1 MRFVMKTSGKSE
13 TMTENSKSNNFIIGH
28 RKNEKAAIA
37 KTGRKN
43 CRIGA
48 RQIIL
53 SCLYGL
59 LLSLAL
65 TLGFMLEKDGYITIG
80 GTFAVRFLVTFIPV
94 SLLSLL
100 SFLLGETIAEHAGRG
115 QRKETESHAS
125 SSPLSGERIAE
136 GAGRRQRKNESAL
149 SLSSFL
155 PDWLFL
161 VLLILPVFLAE
172 FPGFFVYDAHDE
184 LYEVLTRTF
193 TAHHPLL
200 HVLLLGRTIAFF
212 HKFTGSWNAG
222 IAVYIFLQMLVIT
235 AVFSLVLQM
244 LRKFYVPRRIRVICL
259 LFLGLFPTVVMYVLC
274 SAKDGLFS
282 AFLLLLTVF
291 LYLLYRDPEHFL
303 QSRKKAAGFV
313 LSALLMMLFRYNGFY
328 SFLVFVPFGIIFLPR
343 THSSLK
349 RPVPSGGPS
358 EQRCPVSS
366 GDRSPQ
372 RRPADSGEPSLQ
384 RRPADSGEPSPQ
396 RRPADSGEPSLQ
408 RRPALFRQ
416 HSSRPSRSLRLRI
429 TAMLLLPV
437 ALFLAVNTGMTKIL
451 TGPDT
456 KEYQEMLTVPISQ
469 LARAY
474 NYQKDVF
481 SKEDILLLHR
491 YLPEENLNHYEPLCT
506 DLLKVGF
513 NNEAF
518 SEDKS
523 SFVKLWLRI
532 GKKAPAVY
540 VNAWLLT
547 SYGYWYPYASLN
559 VYAGRTVYTFTYDES
574 SYFGYEVEKPGTRT
588 SLIPAIDT
596 FFRTISLTRSFQK
609 IPVIRLFFAPAFWFF
624 VFLWQLFFRGFRR
637 RFCGAVCFL
646 PVFLT
651 WLTVLLGPCSLVRY
665 VIILWFLVPVYFLP
679 FGNTFEKT

>member
-1 MRFVMKTSGKSE
+1 MKFVMKTSGKSE

-65 TLGFMLEKDGYITIG
+65 TLGFMLEKDGYVTIG
-80 GTFAVRFLVTFIPV
+80 GTFVVRFLVTFIPV

-149 SLSSFL
+149 PLSSFL
-155 PDWLFL
+155 PDWLIL

-366 GDRSPQ
+366 GDR
-372 RRPADSGEPSLQ
+372 
-384 RRPADSGEPSPQ
+384 SPQ

-646 PVFLT
+646 PAFLT

>member
-1 MRFVMKTSGKSE
+1 MKTSGKSE

-65 TLGFMLEKDGYITIG
+65 TLGFMLEKDGYVTIG
-80 GTFAVRFLVTFIPV
+80 GTFVVRFLVTFIPV

-149 SLSSFL
+149 PLSSFL
-155 PDWLFL
+155 PDWLIL

-244 LRKFYVPRRIRVICL
+244 LRKFYVPRRVRVICL

-384 RRPADSGEPSPQ
+384 RRPA
-396 RRPADSGEPSLQ
+396 
-408 RRPALFRQ
+408 LFRQ

-474 NYQKDVF
+474 NYQQDVF

-491 YLPEENLNHYEPLCT
+491 YLPEENLNRYEPLCT

-596 FFRTISLTRSFQK
+596 FFRTISLTRTFQK

-646 PVFLT
+646 PAFLT

-665 VIILWFLVPVYFLP
+665 VIFLWFLVPVYFLP

>member
-1 MRFVMKTSGKSE
+1 MSFVMKTSGKSE

-155 PDWLFL
+155 PDWLIL

-366 GDRSPQ
+366 GDRSPDPLIPESPPRSADPLIPQ
-372 RRPADSGEPSLQ
+372 SPPCSAGPLCSASTLHGPAALSACGSPPCSFSQSHCSLQ
-384 RRPADSGEPSPQ
+384 S
-396 RRPADSGEPSLQ
+396 
-408 RRPALFRQ
+408 
-416 HSSRPSRSLRLRI
+416 
-429 TAMLLLPV
+429 T
-437 ALFLAVNTGMTKIL
+437 
-451 TGPDT
+451 
-456 KEYQEMLTVPISQ
+456 
-469 LARAY
+469 
-474 NYQKDVF
+474 
-481 SKEDILLLHR
+481 
-491 YLPEENLNHYEPLCT
+491 PE
-506 DLLKVGF
+506 
-513 NNEAF
+513 
-518 SEDKS
+518 
-523 SFVKLWLRI
+523 
-532 GKKAPAVY
+532 
-540 VNAWLLT
+540 
-547 SYGYWYPYASLN
+547 
-559 VYAGRTVYTFTYDES
+559 
-574 SYFGYEVEKPGTRT
+574 
-588 SLIPAIDT
+588 
-596 FFRTISLTRSFQK
+596 
-609 IPVIRLFFAPAFWFF
+609 
-624 VFLWQLFFRGFRR
+624 
-637 RFCGAVCFL
+637 
-646 PVFLT
+646 
-651 WLTVLLGPCSLVRY
+651 
-665 VIILWFLVPVYFLP
+665 
-679 FGNTFEKT
+679 

>member
-1 MRFVMKTSGKSE
+1 MKFVMKTSGKSE

-155 PDWLFL
+155 PDWLIL

-384 RRPADSGEPSPQ
+384 RRPA
-396 RRPADSGEPSLQ
+396 
-408 RRPALFRQ
+408 LFRQ

-491 YLPEENLNHYEPLCT
+491 YLPEENLNRYEPLCT

-596 FFRTISLTRSFQK
+596 FFRTISLTRTFQK

-646 PVFLT
+646 PAFLT

-665 VIILWFLVPVYFLP
+665 VIFLWFLVPVYFLP

>member
-155 PDWLFL
+155 PDWLIL

-366 GDRSPQ
+366 GDRSPK
-372 RRPADSGEPSLQ
+372 
-384 RRPADSGEPSPQ
+384 

-416 HSSRPSRSLRLRI
+416 HSSRPSRSLHLRI

-646 PVFLT
+646 PAFLT

>member
-1 MRFVMKTSGKSE
+1 MKTSGKSE

-100 SFLLGETIAEHAGRG
+100 SFLLGETIAEHAERG

-136 GAGRRQRKNESAL
+136 DAGRRQRKNESAL

-303 QSRKKAAGFV
+303 QGRKKAAGFV

-366 GDRSPQ
+366 GDR
-372 RRPADSGEPSLQ
+372 
-384 RRPADSGEPSPQ
+384 SPQ

-474 NYQKDVF
+474 NYQQDVF
-481 SKEDILLLHR
+481 SKEDILLLHQ
-491 YLPEENLNHYEPLCT
+491 YLPEENLNRYEPLCT

-596 FFRTISLTRSFQK
+596 FFRTISLTRTFQK

-646 PVFLT
+646 PAFLT

-665 VIILWFLVPVYFLP
+665 VIFLWFLVPVYFLP

>member
-1 MRFVMKTSGKSE
+1 
-13 TMTENSKSNNFIIGH
+13 
-28 RKNEKAAIA
+28 
-37 KTGRKN
+37 
-43 CRIGA
+43 
-48 RQIIL
+48 
-53 SCLYGL
+53 
-59 LLSLAL
+59 
-65 TLGFMLEKDGYITIG
+65 
-80 GTFAVRFLVTFIPV
+80 
-94 SLLSLL
+94 
-100 SFLLGETIAEHAGRG
+100 
-115 QRKETESHAS
+115 
-125 SSPLSGERIAE
+125 
-136 GAGRRQRKNESAL
+136 
-149 SLSSFL
+149 
-155 PDWLFL
+155 
-161 VLLILPVFLAE
+161 
-172 FPGFFVYDAHDE
+172 
-184 LYEVLTRTF
+184 
-193 TAHHPLL
+193 
-200 HVLLLGRTIAFF
+200 
-212 HKFTGSWNAG
+212 
-222 IAVYIFLQMLVIT
+222 
-235 AVFSLVLQM
+235 
-244 LRKFYVPRRIRVICL
+244 
-259 LFLGLFPTVVMYVLC
+259 
-274 SAKDGLFS
+274 
-282 AFLLLLTVF
+282 
-291 LYLLYRDPEHFL
+291 
-303 QSRKKAAGFV
+303 
-313 LSALLMMLFRYNGFY
+313 
-328 SFLVFVPFGIIFLPR
+328 
-343 THSSLK
+343 
-349 RPVPSGGPS
+349 
-358 EQRCPVSS
+358 
-366 GDRSPQ
+366 
-372 RRPADSGEPSLQ
+372 
-384 RRPADSGEPSPQ
+384 
-396 RRPADSGEPSLQ
+396 
-408 RRPALFRQ
+408 
-416 HSSRPSRSLRLRI
+416 
-429 TAMLLLPV
+429 MLLLPV

-491 YLPEENLNHYEPLCT
+491 YLPEENLNHYGPLCT

-646 PVFLT
+646 PAFLT

>member
-1 MRFVMKTSGKSE
+1 MKFVMKTSGKSE

-136 GAGRRQRKNESAL
+136 DAGRRQRKNESAL

-155 PDWLFL
+155 PDWLIL

-244 LRKFYVPRRIRVICL
+244 LRKFYVPRRVRVICL

-366 GDRSPQ
+366 GDRSLQ
-372 RRPADSGEPSLQ
+372 HRPADFV
-384 RRPADSGEPSPQ
+384 
-396 RRPADSGEPSLQ
+396 EPSLQ

-474 NYQKDVF
+474 NYQQDVF

-646 PVFLT
+646 PAFLT

>member
-1 MRFVMKTSGKSE
+1 MKTSGKSE

-136 GAGRRQRKNESAL
+136 DAGRRQRKNESAL

-366 GDRSPQ
+366 GDRSLQ
-372 RRPADSGEPSLQ
+372 HRPADFV
-384 RRPADSGEPSPQ
+384 
-396 RRPADSGEPSLQ
+396 EPSLQ

-474 NYQKDVF
+474 NYQQDVF

-646 PVFLT
+646 PAFLT

>member
-65 TLGFMLEKDGYITIG
+65 TLGFMLEKDGYIMIG

-384 RRPADSGEPSPQ
+384 RRPA
-396 RRPADSGEPSLQ
+396 
-408 RRPALFRQ
+408 LFRQ

-474 NYQKDVF
+474 NYQQDVF

-491 YLPEENLNHYEPLCT
+491 YLPEENLNRYEPLCT

-646 PVFLT
+646 PAFLT

>member
-244 LRKFYVPRRIRVICL
+244 LRKFYVPRRVRVICL

-372 RRPADSGEPSLQ
+372 RRPADS
-384 RRPADSGEPSPQ
+384 A
-396 RRPADSGEPSLQ
+396 EPSLQ

-416 HSSRPSRSLRLRI
+416 HSSRLSRSLRLRI

-491 YLPEENLNHYEPLCT
+491 YLPEENLNRYEPLCT

-646 PVFLT
+646 PAFLT

>member
-1 MRFVMKTSGKSE
+1 MKFVMKTSGKSE

-65 TLGFMLEKDGYITIG
+65 TLGFMLEKDGYVTIG

-313 LSALLMMLFRYNGFY
+313 L
-328 SFLVFVPFGIIFLPR
+328 PR

-396 RRPADSGEPSLQ
+396 RRPADSAEPSLQ

-624 VFLWQLFFRGFRR
+624 VFLWQLFFRSFRR

-646 PVFLT
+646 PAFLT

-665 VIILWFLVPVYFLP
+665 VIFLWFLVPVYFLP

>member
-1 MRFVMKTSGKSE
+1 MKFVMKTSGKSE

-100 SFLLGETIAEHAGRG
+100 SFLLGGTIAEHAGRG

-244 LRKFYVPRRIRVICL
+244 LRKFYVPRRIRLICL

-366 GDRSPQ
+366 GDRSLQ
-372 RRPADSGEPSLQ
+372 HRPADFV
-384 RRPADSGEPSPQ
+384 
-396 RRPADSGEPSLQ
+396 EPSLQ

-416 HSSRPSRSLRLRI
+416 HSSRLSRSLRLRI

-646 PVFLT
+646 PAFLT

-665 VIILWFLVPVYFLP
+665 VIFLWFLVPVYFLP

>member
-1 MRFVMKTSGKSE
+1 MKTSGKSE

-155 PDWLFL
+155 PDWLIL

-193 TAHHPLL
+193 TTHHPLL

-303 QSRKKAAGFV
+303 QRRKKAAGFV

-372 RRPADSGEPSLQ
+372 RRPADSGEPF
-384 RRPADSGEPSPQ
+384 
-396 RRPADSGEPSLQ
+396 LQ

-491 YLPEENLNHYEPLCT
+491 YLPEENLNRYEPLCT

-624 VFLWQLFFRGFRR
+624 VFLWQLFFRSFRR

-646 PVFLT
+646 PAFLT

>member
-53 SCLYGL
+53 SCLYGF

-80 GTFAVRFLVTFIPV
+80 GTFAVRFLVTFIPA

-115 QRKETESHAS
+115 QKKRTESHAS
-125 SSPLSGERIAE
+125 SSPLSGERIAA
-136 GAGRRQRKNESAL
+136 GAGRRQRKNENAL
-149 SLSSFL
+149 FLSSFL

-184 LYEVLTRTF
+184 LDEVLTRTF

-200 HVLLLGRTIAFF
+200 HVLLLGGTIAFF

-222 IAVYIFLQMLVIT
+222 ISVYIFLQMLVIT

-244 LRKFYVPRRIRVICL
+244 LRKFNVPRRIRVICL

-303 QSRKKAAGFV
+303 QSRKMTAGFV
-313 LSALLMMLFRYNGFY
+313 LSALLMMLFRHNGFY

-349 RPVPSGGPS
+349 RSVPSDSPS

-372 RRPADSGEPSLQ
+372 RRPADSDEPSLQ
-384 RRPADSGEPSPQ
+384 S
-396 RRPADSGEPSLQ
+396 
-408 RRPALFRQ
+408 RPALFRQ

-437 ALFLAVNTGMTKIL
+437 ALFLAVNTGMTKVL
-451 TGPDT
+451 TRPET

-474 NYQKDVF
+474 NYRKDVF
-481 SKEDILLLHR
+481 SEEDIEILQR
-491 YLPEENLNHYEPLCT
+491 YLPEENLDLYDPLCT
-506 DLLKVGF
+506 DLLKIGF
-513 NNEAF
+513 NNAAF
-518 SEDKS
+518 SEDKA

-532 GKKAPAVY
+532 GEKVPAVY
-540 VNAWLLT
+540 LNAWLLT

-574 SYFGYEVEKPGTRT
+574 SYFGYEVEKPGTRI

-596 FFRTISLTRSFQK
+596 FYRTISLTRSFQK

-646 PVFLT
+646 PAFLT

>member
-1 MRFVMKTSGKSE
+1 MKTSGKSE

-155 PDWLFL
+155 PDWLIL

-384 RRPADSGEPSPQ
+384 RRPA
-396 RRPADSGEPSLQ
+396 
-408 RRPALFRQ
+408 LFRQ

-474 NYQKDVF
+474 NYQQDVF

-646 PVFLT
+646 PAFLT

>member
-1 MRFVMKTSGKSE
+1 MKFVMKTSGKSE

-244 LRKFYVPRRIRVICL
+244 LRKFYVPRRVRVICL

-349 RPVPSGGPS
+349 RPVPSGG
-358 EQRCPVSS
+358 
-366 GDRSPQ
+366 Q
-372 RRPADSGEPSLQ
+372 RRPADSGEPSL
-384 RRPADSGEPSPQ
+384 Q

-646 PVFLT
+646 PAFLT

-665 VIILWFLVPVYFLP
+665 VIFLWFLVPVYFLP

>member
-13 TMTENSKSNNFIIGH
+13 TITENSKSNNFIIGH

-155 PDWLFL
+155 PDWLIL
-161 VLLILPVFLAE
+161 VLLVLPVFLAE

-366 GDRSPQ
+366 GDRSLQ
-372 RRPADSGEPSLQ
+372 HRPADFV
-384 RRPADSGEPSPQ
+384 
-396 RRPADSGEPSLQ
+396 EPSLQ

-474 NYQKDVF
+474 NYQQDVF

-646 PVFLT
+646 PAFLT

>member
-13 TMTENSKSNNFIIGH
+13 TITENSKSNNFIIGH

-136 GAGRRQRKNESAL
+136 DAGRRQRKNESAL

-155 PDWLFL
+155 PDWLIL

-366 GDRSPQ
+366 GDRS
-372 RRPADSGEPSLQ
+372 LQ
-384 RRPADSGEPSPQ
+384 RRPADFV
-396 RRPADSGEPSLQ
+396 EPSLQ

-474 NYQKDVF
+474 NYQQDVF

-646 PVFLT
+646 PAFLT

-665 VIILWFLVPVYFLP
+665 VIFLWFLVPVYFLP

>member
-1 MRFVMKTSGKSE
+1 MKTSGKSE

-136 GAGRRQRKNESAL
+136 DAGRRQRKNESAL

-155 PDWLFL
+155 PDWLIL
-161 VLLILPVFLAE
+161 VLLVLPVFLAE

-384 RRPADSGEPSPQ
+384 RRPA
-396 RRPADSGEPSLQ
+396 
-408 RRPALFRQ
+408 LFRQ

-474 NYQKDVF
+474 NYQQDVF

-559 VYAGRTVYTFTYDES
+559 VYAGRTVSTFTYDES

-596 FFRTISLTRSFQK
+596 FFRTISLTRTFQK

-646 PVFLT
+646 PAFLT

-665 VIILWFLVPVYFLP
+665 VIFLWFLVPVYFLP

>member
-1 MRFVMKTSGKSE
+1 MSFVMKTSGKSE

-155 PDWLFL
+155 PDWLIL
-161 VLLILPVFLAE
+161 VLLVLPVFLAE

-384 RRPADSGEPSPQ
+384 RRPA
-396 RRPADSGEPSLQ
+396 
-408 RRPALFRQ
+408 LFRQ

-474 NYQKDVF
+474 NYQQDVF

-559 VYAGRTVYTFTYDES
+559 VYAGRTVSTFTYDES

-596 FFRTISLTRSFQK
+596 FFRTISLTRTFQK

-646 PVFLT
+646 PAFLT

-665 VIILWFLVPVYFLP
+665 VIFLWFLVPVYFLP

>member
-1 MRFVMKTSGKSE
+1 MKFVMKTSGKSE

-193 TAHHPLL
+193 TTHHPLL

-372 RRPADSGEPSLQ
+372 RRPADF
-384 RRPADSGEPSPQ
+384 
-396 RRPADSGEPSLQ
+396 GEPSLQ

-416 HSSRPSRSLRLRI
+416 HSSRLSRSLRLRI

-646 PVFLT
+646 PAFLT

-665 VIILWFLVPVYFLP
+665 VIFLWFLVPVYFLP

>member
-13 TMTENSKSNNFIIGH
+13 TITENSKSNNFIIGH

-65 TLGFMLEKDGYITIG
+65 TLGFMLEKDGYIMIG

-384 RRPADSGEPSPQ
+384 RRPA
-396 RRPADSGEPSLQ
+396 
-408 RRPALFRQ
+408 LFRQ

-491 YLPEENLNHYEPLCT
+491 YLPEENLNHYGPLCT

-646 PVFLT
+646 PAFLT

-665 VIILWFLVPVYFLP
+665 VIFLWFLVPVYFLP

>member
-1 MRFVMKTSGKSE
+1 MSFVMKTSGKSE

-155 PDWLFL
+155 PDWLIL

-193 TAHHPLL
+193 TTHHPLL

-303 QSRKKAAGFV
+303 QRRKKAAGFV

-372 RRPADSGEPSLQ
+372 RRPADSGEPF
-384 RRPADSGEPSPQ
+384 
-396 RRPADSGEPSLQ
+396 LQ

-491 YLPEENLNHYEPLCT
+491 YLPEENLNRYEPLCT

-624 VFLWQLFFRGFRR
+624 VFLWQLFFRSFRR

-646 PVFLT
+646 PAFLT

>member
-1 MRFVMKTSGKSE
+1 MSFVMKTSGKSE

-100 SFLLGETIAEHAGRG
+100 SFLLGETIAEHAGR
-115 QRKETESHAS
+115 
-125 SSPLSGERIAE
+125 
-136 GAGRRQRKNESAL
+136 RQRKNESAL

-155 PDWLFL
+155 PDWLIL

-193 TAHHPLL
+193 TTHHPLL

-303 QSRKKAAGFV
+303 QRRKKAAGFV

-372 RRPADSGEPSLQ
+372 RRPADSGEPF
-384 RRPADSGEPSPQ
+384 
-396 RRPADSGEPSLQ
+396 LQ

-491 YLPEENLNHYEPLCT
+491 YLPEENLNRYEPLCT

-624 VFLWQLFFRGFRR
+624 VFLWQLFFRSFRR

-646 PVFLT
+646 PAFLT

>member
-1 MRFVMKTSGKSE
+1 
-13 TMTENSKSNNFIIGH
+13 
-28 RKNEKAAIA
+28 
-37 KTGRKN
+37 
-43 CRIGA
+43 
-48 RQIIL
+48 
-53 SCLYGL
+53 
-59 LLSLAL
+59 
-65 TLGFMLEKDGYITIG
+65 
-80 GTFAVRFLVTFIPV
+80 
-94 SLLSLL
+94 
-100 SFLLGETIAEHAGRG
+100 
-115 QRKETESHAS
+115 
-125 SSPLSGERIAE
+125 
-136 GAGRRQRKNESAL
+136 
-149 SLSSFL
+149 
-155 PDWLFL
+155 
-161 VLLILPVFLAE
+161 
-172 FPGFFVYDAHDE
+172 
-184 LYEVLTRTF
+184 
-193 TAHHPLL
+193 
-200 HVLLLGRTIAFF
+200 
-212 HKFTGSWNAG
+212 
-222 IAVYIFLQMLVIT
+222 
-235 AVFSLVLQM
+235 
-244 LRKFYVPRRIRVICL
+244 
-259 LFLGLFPTVVMYVLC
+259 
-274 SAKDGLFS
+274 
-282 AFLLLLTVF
+282 
-291 LYLLYRDPEHFL
+291 
-303 QSRKKAAGFV
+303 
-313 LSALLMMLFRYNGFY
+313 
-328 SFLVFVPFGIIFLPR
+328 
-343 THSSLK
+343 
-349 RPVPSGGPS
+349 
-358 EQRCPVSS
+358 
-366 GDRSPQ
+366 
-372 RRPADSGEPSLQ
+372 
-384 RRPADSGEPSPQ
+384 
-396 RRPADSGEPSLQ
+396 
-408 RRPALFRQ
+408 
-416 HSSRPSRSLRLRI
+416 
-429 TAMLLLPV
+429 MLLLPV

-469 LARAY
+469 LARTY
-474 NYQKDVF
+474 NYRKDVF

-491 YLPEENLNHYEPLCT
+491 YLPEENPNRYEPLCT

-646 PVFLT
+646 PAFLT

>member
-1 MRFVMKTSGKSE
+1 MSFVMKTSGKSE

-136 GAGRRQRKNESAL
+136 GAGRKQRKNASAL

-155 PDWLFL
+155 PDWLIL
-161 VLLILPVFLAE
+161 VLLVLPVFLAE

-366 GDRSPQ
+366 GDRSLQ
-372 RRPADSGEPSLQ
+372 HRPADFV
-384 RRPADSGEPSPQ
+384 
-396 RRPADSGEPSLQ
+396 EPSLQ

-474 NYQKDVF
+474 NYQQDVF

-646 PVFLT
+646 PAFLT

>member
-100 SFLLGETIAEHAGRG
+100 SFLLGETIAEHAERG

-136 GAGRRQRKNESAL
+136 DAGRRQRKNESAL

-303 QSRKKAAGFV
+303 QGRKKAAGFV

-366 GDRSPQ
+366 GDR
-372 RRPADSGEPSLQ
+372 
-384 RRPADSGEPSPQ
+384 SPQ

-474 NYQKDVF
+474 NYQQDVF

-491 YLPEENLNHYEPLCT
+491 YLPEENLNRYEPLCT

-596 FFRTISLTRSFQK
+596 FFRTISLTRTFQK

-646 PVFLT
+646 PAFLT

-665 VIILWFLVPVYFLP
+665 VIFLWFLVPVYFLP

>member
-65 TLGFMLEKDGYITIG
+65 TLGFMLEKDGYVTIG
-80 GTFAVRFLVTFIPV
+80 GTFVVRFLVTFIPV

-149 SLSSFL
+149 PLSSFL
-155 PDWLFL
+155 PDWLIL

-244 LRKFYVPRRIRVICL
+244 LRKFYVPRRVRVICL

-384 RRPADSGEPSPQ
+384 RRPA
-396 RRPADSGEPSLQ
+396 
-408 RRPALFRQ
+408 LFRQ

-474 NYQKDVF
+474 NYQQDVF

-491 YLPEENLNHYEPLCT
+491 YLPEENLNRYEPLCT

-596 FFRTISLTRSFQK
+596 FFRTISLTRTFQK

-646 PVFLT
+646 PAFLT

-665 VIILWFLVPVYFLP
+665 VIFLWFLVPVYFLP

>member
-13 TMTENSKSNNFIIGH
+13 TITENSKSNNFIIGH

-372 RRPADSGEPSLQ
+372 RRPADS
-384 RRPADSGEPSPQ
+384 A
-396 RRPADSGEPSLQ
+396 EPSLQ

-491 YLPEENLNHYEPLCT
+491 YLPEENLNRYEPLCT

-646 PVFLT
+646 PAFLT

>member
-1 MRFVMKTSGKSE
+1 MKFVMKTSGKSE

-244 LRKFYVPRRIRVICL
+244 LRKFYVPRRVRVICL

-372 RRPADSGEPSLQ
+372 RRPADS
-384 RRPADSGEPSPQ
+384 A
-396 RRPADSGEPSLQ
+396 EPSLQ

-646 PVFLT
+646 PAFLT

-665 VIILWFLVPVYFLP
+665 VIFLWFLVPVYFLP

>member
-65 TLGFMLEKDGYITIG
+65 TLGFMLEKDGYVTIG

-94 SLLSLL
+94 FLLSLL
-100 SFLLGETIAEHAGRG
+100 SFLLGETIAEHAGRR

-155 PDWLFL
+155 PDWLIL
-161 VLLILPVFLAE
+161 VLLVLPVFLAE

-384 RRPADSGEPSPQ
+384 RRPA
-396 RRPADSGEPSLQ
+396 
-408 RRPALFRQ
+408 LFRQ

-491 YLPEENLNHYEPLCT
+491 YLPEENLNRYEPLCT

-646 PVFLT
+646 PAFLT

>member
-13 TMTENSKSNNFIIGH
+13 TITENSKSNNFIIGH

-65 TLGFMLEKDGYITIG
+65 TLGFMLEKDGYVTIG

-94 SLLSLL
+94 FLLSLL
-100 SFLLGETIAEHAGRG
+100 SFLLGETIAEHAGRR

-155 PDWLFL
+155 PDWLIL
-161 VLLILPVFLAE
+161 VLLVLPVFLAE

-384 RRPADSGEPSPQ
+384 RRPA
-396 RRPADSGEPSLQ
+396 
-408 RRPALFRQ
+408 LFRQ

-491 YLPEENLNHYEPLCT
+491 YLPEENLNRYEPLCT

-646 PVFLT
+646 PAFLT

>member
-1 MRFVMKTSGKSE
+1 MKTSGKSE

-80 GTFAVRFLVTFIPV
+80 GTFAVRFFITFIPV

-155 PDWLFL
+155 PDWLIL
-161 VLLILPVFLAE
+161 VLLVLPVFLAE

-366 GDRSPQ
+366 GDR
-372 RRPADSGEPSLQ
+372 
-384 RRPADSGEPSPQ
+384 SPQ

-646 PVFLT
+646 PAFLT

-665 VIILWFLVPVYFLP
+665 VIFLWFLVPVYFLP

>member
-1 MRFVMKTSGKSE
+1 MKFVMKTSGKSE

-193 TAHHPLL
+193 TTHHPLL

-384 RRPADSGEPSPQ
+384 RRPA
-396 RRPADSGEPSLQ
+396 
-408 RRPALFRQ
+408 LFRQ

-474 NYQKDVF
+474 NYQQDVF

-646 PVFLT
+646 PAFLT

-665 VIILWFLVPVYFLP
+665 VIFLWFLVPVYFLP

>member
-155 PDWLFL
+155 PDWLIL

-384 RRPADSGEPSPQ
+384 RRPA
-396 RRPADSGEPSLQ
+396 
-408 RRPALFRQ
+408 LFRQ

-474 NYQKDVF
+474 NYQQDVF

-646 PVFLT
+646 PAFLT

>member
-1 MRFVMKTSGKSE
+1 MKFVMKTSGKSE

-136 GAGRRQRKNESAL
+136 DAGRRQRKNESAL

-244 LRKFYVPRRIRVICL
+244 LRKFYVPRRVRVICL

-384 RRPADSGEPSPQ
+384 RRPA
-396 RRPADSGEPSLQ
+396 
-408 RRPALFRQ
+408 LFRQ

-474 NYQKDVF
+474 NYQQDVF

-491 YLPEENLNHYEPLCT
+491 YLPEENLNRYEPLCT

-596 FFRTISLTRSFQK
+596 FFRTISLTRTFQK

-646 PVFLT
+646 PAFLT

-665 VIILWFLVPVYFLP
+665 VIFLWFLVPVYFLP

>member
-1 MRFVMKTSGKSE
+1 MKTSGKSE

-155 PDWLFL
+155 PDWLIL

-244 LRKFYVPRRIRVICL
+244 LRKFYVPRRVRVICL

-358 EQRCPVSS
+358 EQ
-366 GDRSPQ
+366 Q
-372 RRPADSGEPSLQ
+372 RRPADSGEPSL
-384 RRPADSGEPSPQ
+384 Q

-474 NYQKDVF
+474 NYQQDVF

>member
-136 GAGRRQRKNESAL
+136 DAGRRQRKNESAL

-155 PDWLFL
+155 PDWLIL

-372 RRPADSGEPSLQ
+372 RRPADS
-384 RRPADSGEPSPQ
+384 A
-396 RRPADSGEPSLQ
+396 EPSLQ

-491 YLPEENLNHYEPLCT
+491 YLPEENLNRYEPLCT

-596 FFRTISLTRSFQK
+596 FFRTISLTRTFQK

-665 VIILWFLVPVYFLP
+665 VIFLWFLVPVYFLP

>member
-1 MRFVMKTSGKSE
+1 MKFVMKTSGKSE

-65 TLGFMLEKDGYITIG
+65 TLGFMLEKDGYITIV

-149 SLSSFL
+149 PLSSFL
-155 PDWLFL
+155 PDWLIL

-244 LRKFYVPRRIRVICL
+244 LRKFYVPRRVRVICL

-384 RRPADSGEPSPQ
+384 RRPA
-396 RRPADSGEPSLQ
+396 
-408 RRPALFRQ
+408 LFRQ

-481 SKEDILLLHR
+481 SKEDILLLHQ

-646 PVFLT
+646 PAFLT

-665 VIILWFLVPVYFLP
+665 VIFLWFLVPVYFLP